1 MGYHIDPHVIP
12 DSNAVLLFLG
22 GSFFGL
28 FRVLQGTLAKGAI
41 VTRISDQQDKS
52 V

>member
-22 GSFFGL
+22 GSFFRP
-28 FRVLQGTLAKGAI
+28 FRVLYGPAKGAI
-41 VTRISDQQDKS
+41 VTLISDQQRDGM
-52 V
+52 